1 MSRLR
6 RLLIRT
12 IAHKVYNLDIGFN
25 KLDEMV
31 DVVGAEIVED
41 IFNRQ
46 SGRKLDK
53 DPKQEKDEGRHDELK
68 SISGM
73 P

>member
-6 RLLIRT
+6 DLVVRA
-12 IAHKVYNLDIGFN
+12 IAHKVYDLDIGFD
-25 KLDEMV
+25 KFDEMV

-46 SGRKLDK
+46 SGGKLDK
-53 DPKQEKDEGRHDELK
+53 DSKQEKDERRHDELK

-73 P
+73 S

>member
-6 RLLIRT
+6 DLVVRA
-12 IAHKVYNLDIGFN
+12 IAHKIYDLDISFN
-25 KLDEMV
+25 KFDEMV

-46 SGRKLDK
+46 GGGKLDK
-53 DPKQEKDEGRHDELK
+53 DSKQEKDERRHDELK

-73 P
+73 S